1 MSTKTSYTDVDRDSA
16 IKKPIHIKI
25 KYLERLNIYLE
36 ECLFKTVIHG
46 YSLGNLDGLEL
57 IDDGK
62 KERLYNVTWL

>member
-16 IKKPIHIKI
+16 IKNPIHIKI

-46 YSLGNLDGLEL
+46 DSLGNLDDLEL

-62 KERLYNVTWL
+62 KKRLYNVTWL